1 MKDQSITPMDPYSE
15 ADLYKSGIFVLMNQ
29 IDVFTMKETIEFVL
43 RQNTEKK
50 KQKRLQMLVCSD
62 GGDMNAAFALIDIM
76 KASAIDIHTVGLG
89 VIASAGLLIFMSGT
103 VGHRVLTPN
112 TSILSHQWSWGA
124 WGKEHELFAQMKEY
138 QLTTDRMI
146 NHYNKCTGLDEE
158 KIRKYLLPPE
168 DVWLGAKEAKK
179 LGICDSVKT
188 IY

>member
-124 WGKEHELFAQMKEY
+124 WCHRRSY
-138 QLTTDRMI
+138 R
-146 NHYNKCTGLDEE
+146 
-158 KIRKYLLPPE
+158 
-168 DVWLGAKEAKK
+168 
-179 LGICDSVKT
+179 
-188 IY
+188 